1 MAFNFKL
8 PFAKKSAAGEA
19 DPMQDTLVIAPAA
32 APATPGTTG
41 KRGKSEAAGP
51 VRSSRSRLP
60 LLGALPTMQQLL
72 ILGSVLVILFGVGA
86 FALWTNIRDASHGA
100 AYVGAAGQLRTL
112 SQQIAKSVPRTLQGN
127 PEAFKEMSAARDKFG
142 VLLTSLLN
150 GGLVGGGEVPPTSD
164 KVRPVLDATIS
175 VWEKSDKN
183 VALLREQEKSL
194 VVMGQAVS
202 AVNLRNADLLKLA
215 DELVALKLGGS
226 QTEVSAANQLAMLT
240 QRIAKNANFLLTVEG
255 FGPEVATQLGKDINK
270 FCQT

>member
-86 FALWTNIRDASHGA
+86 LPCGRISATRAM
-100 AYVGAAGQLRTL
+100 GQ
-112 SQQIAKSVPRTLQGN
+112 P
-127 PEAFKEMSAARDKFG
+127 MSALPA
-142 VLLTSLLN
+142 SC
-150 GGLVGGGEVPPTSD
+150 
-164 KVRPVLDATIS
+164 VRFRSRLPSRCRAPCRAIRKHS
-175 VWEKSDKN
+175 
-183 VALLREQEKSL
+183 R
-194 VVMGQAVS
+194 
-202 AVNLRNADLLKLA
+202 R
-215 DELVALKLGGS
+215 
-226 QTEVSAANQLAMLT
+226 
-240 QRIAKNANFLLTVEG
+240 
-255 FGPEVATQLGKDINK
+255 
-270 FCQT
+270 